1 MRDINI
7 KKVFIIVFLYEFTF
21 FTQIYYESNKFYF
34 HFTFT
39 DSMTDMGISNWSS
52 VIMVSEMET
61 VYFEVFL
68 NVDVEEI
75 LRKCL
80 GSEFQRYERM

>member
-1 MRDINI
+1 
-7 KKVFIIVFLYEFTF
+7 
-21 FTQIYYESNKFYF
+21 
-34 HFTFT
+34 
-39 DSMTDMGISNWSS
+39 MTDMCISNWSS

-80 GSEFQRYERM
+80 GSEFQQYERM

>member
-7 KKVFIIVFLYEFTF
+7 KNCLSLYFLYEFTF

-39 DSMTDMGISNWSS
+39 ELMTVMCISNWSS

-61 VYFEVFL
+61 VCFEVFL